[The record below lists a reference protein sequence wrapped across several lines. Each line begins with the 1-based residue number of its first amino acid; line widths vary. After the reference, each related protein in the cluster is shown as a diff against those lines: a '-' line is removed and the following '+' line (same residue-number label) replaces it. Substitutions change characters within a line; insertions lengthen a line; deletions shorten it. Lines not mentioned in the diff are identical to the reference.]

1 MLESLSYVTQKPMHN
16 CIKTSFCIVSLSS
29 RTCLVTYLAAS
40 TSDSDSDDLFT
51 SKPSKP
57 KQKSKKNTQEMS
69 KNDTPDQQTS
79 DIPEI
84 RSVEPIIVKPPIKK
98 TKLFDQSSDEDVEH
112 QSFEKSVKQKDSPD
126 SISNK
131 VPESKGKDMDFLKL
145 GFSIYFGKVVPQK
158 AC

>member
-1 MLESLSYVTQKPMHN
+1 MNFSGTNPKNVESKKSDQGKKAFKNEEVKKEEFKN
-16 CIKTSFCIVSLSS
+16 VFD
-29 RTCLVTYLAAS
+29 
-40 TSDSDSDDLFT
+40 SDSDSDDLFT

-84 RSVEPIIVKPPIKK
+84 SSVEPIIVKPPIKK
-98 TKLFDQSSDEDVEH
+98 TKLFDQSSDEDDEH
-112 QSFEKSVKQKDSPD
+112 QYFEKSVKQKDSPD

-131 VPESKGKDMDFLKL
+131 VPEPKGKIMDFLKL
-145 GFSIYFGKVVPQK
+145 SFSIYFGKVVPQK